1 VSNSYKINE
10 TAQRS
15 GFSVATLRYY
25 DDIGLVRAASRTESG
40 YRMYDDRSLDRLGFI
55 TRAKQ
60 LGCSLE
66 ETGELLVAWDGGQ
79 CGPVQDQLRS
89 LVAAKAADAQH
100 QIAALTTLRSEL
112 AAAASALEG
121 HRPDGPCDDSC
132 GCVST
137 PAPGAVARASVSLIA
152 KPSRA
157 AADVPIVCTAT
168 AESALRT
175 LHAWQA
181 LFDRDATSRVAIESG
196 VRVEF
201 ASSVDVRELARLA
214 SVEQDCCRF
223 FSFAI
228 TIDQR
233 GVGLEIAGPADAL
246 PVVYALVGMSSV
258 AVTLGERVRR

>member
-1 VSNSYKINE
+1 VSNTYKINE
-10 TAQRS
+10 AAQRS
-15 GFSVATLRYY
+15 GFSAATLRYY
-25 DDIGLVRAASRTESG
+25 DDIGLVPAASRTESG
-40 YRMYDDRSLDRLGFI
+40 YRMYDDRSLGRLGFI

-79 CGPVQDQLRS
+79 CGPVQDRLRS
-89 LVAAKAADAQH
+89 LVATKAAEAEH
-100 QIAALTTLRSEL
+100 QIAELTTLRSEL

-121 HRPDGPCDDSC
+121 HRPNGPCDDSC

-137 PAPGAVARASVSLIA
+137 PQAAASVSLIA
-152 KPSRA
+152 KPARLA
-157 AADVPIVCTAT
+157 AEVPIACTAT
-168 AESALRT
+168 VDSALRT
-175 LHAWQA
+175 LDAWQA
-181 LFDRDATSRVAIESG
+181 LFDRYATSRVAIDG
-196 VRVEF
+196 GARVEF
-201 ASSVDVRELARLA
+201 VSTVDVSELARLA

-233 GVGLEIAGPADAL
+233 GVGLEIAGPADAR